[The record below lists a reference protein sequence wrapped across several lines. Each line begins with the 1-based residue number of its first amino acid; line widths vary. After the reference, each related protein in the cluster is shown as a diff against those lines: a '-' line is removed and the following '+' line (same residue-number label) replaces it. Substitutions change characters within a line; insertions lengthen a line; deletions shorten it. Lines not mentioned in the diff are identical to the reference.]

1 MNLYSSNSE
10 IRRVFEFRG
19 KFYVFFEIQNEK
31 SIIFA
36 PHNNHEQNHAM
47 SIKSIHR
54 IHLAETDSTNTYAK
68 QLAAEGAAEGTVII
82 AGQQTGGRGRMG
94 RSFHSPGGVG
104 IYFSILLRP
113 DCGPEELMHLTCAT
127 AVAMCEAVE
136 AAAGFRPGIK
146 WTNDLVFEKH
156 KLGGIL
162 TELGFSAKGRIDY
175 AIVGIGIN
183 CCQQEA
189 DFPEEIRGIAAS
201 LSMVTGGEIDRAKV
215 AAAMMDALH
224 RMDQILLTE
233 KAAILDRYRRSCIT
247 IGQEISLVRSEEVR
261 YGKALDVDEQG
272 TPDLAQLK
280 NEWGLKPS
288 FTISRSKTDLMMQM
302 YPSRITPHSRSS
314 APVLLSRKLRLL

>member
-1 MNLYSSNSE
+1 MKERILSLVSQEYPWKDRFCYLEETGSTNDDLKALA
-10 IRRVFEFRG
+10 RQG
-19 KFYVFFEIQNEK
+19 
-31 SIIFA
+31 A
-36 PHNNHEQNHAM
+36 PH
-47 SIKSIHR
+47 
-54 IHLAETDSTNTYAK
+54 
-68 QLAAEGAAEGTVII
+68 GTVII
-82 AGQQTGGRGRMG
+82 ADRQRGGHGRMG

-201 LSMVTGGEIDRAKV
+201 LSMVTGKAVDRAKV
-215 AAAMMDALH
+215 AAAMMDALY
-224 RMDQILLTE
+224 RMDCRLLTE
-233 KAAILDRYRRSCIT
+233 KAALLEAYRKDCIT
-247 IGQEISLVRSEEVR
+247 IGQEVSLLRLGEPVRH
-261 YGKALDVDEQG
+261 GKAIGMDDDGALLVEFEDGHVETVNSG
-272 TPDLAQLK
+272 
-280 NEWGLKPS
+280 E
-288 FTISRSKTDLMMQM
+288 ISVRGM
-302 YPSRITPHSRSS
+302 YGY
-314 APVLLSRKLRLL
+314 L